1 MNITQLPPLLAK
13 WAVKIEGV
21 AASYGL
27 DFYPTIFE
35 MVDFE
40 TMNEVAAYGGFPTR
54 YRHWRWGMEYES
66 LSKGYRYGLSKI
78 YELVINNN
86 PCYAYL
92 LESNAVVD
100 QKLVMAHVFAHCD
113 FFKNNISF
121 SRTNRKMMDE
131 TANHAARI
139 DRYIEDVGLERV
151 ETFLDACLTIE
162 DLVDPHAQF
171 IQRRRTV
178 PKDGEGEPA
187 TVKKLRSKAYMDPYI
202 NPPEFLEAQQAR
214 LDEEARRMRSF
225 PEEPERDVLL
235 FLMEHAPLERW
246 QRDILSIVREEAYY
260 FAPQGQTKIM
270 NEGWA
275 SFWHSKM
282 MTEKLLTV
290 EELIDYAD
298 HHSGTVAMSPGRLN
312 PYKIGIELFR
322 DIEERWNK
330 GRFGKEY
337 DECDSWD
344 RKRHWDTGLR
354 QGRDKIFEVRKI
366 HNDVT
371 FIDSYLTEDF
381 CRQQKLFTFAMNDKS
396 QAYEIQSREFRKVRE
411 MLLFQL
417 TNHGRPF
424 IYVKNG
430 NHANRGELLLW
441 HRYEGVELKRD
452 YAEDTLK
459 NLEMIWGRPV
469 HIETVMAEAD
479 TLISC
484 VNGQVSEA
492 EITG

>member
-1 MNITQLPPLLAK
+1 MNSIPLPPLLAR
-13 WAVKIEGV
+13 WAQKIEGV
-21 AASYGL
+21 AASRGL
-27 DFYPTIFE
+27 DFYPVIFE

-66 LSKGYRYGLSKI
+66 LAKGYRYGLSKI

-92 LESNAVVD
+92 LESNALVD
-100 QKLVMAHVFAHCD
+100 QKLVMAHVYAHCD

-151 ETFLDACLTIE
+151 EAFLDACLTIE

-171 IQRRRTV
+171 IQRRRAARV
-178 PKDGEGEPA
+178 EGEEEPA
-187 TVKKLRSKAYMDPYI
+187 TVRKLRSKAYMDPYI

-214 LDEEARRMRSF
+214 LDEEARRMRAF

-235 FLMEHAPLERW
+235 FLMEHAPIERW
-246 QRDILSIVREEAYY
+246 QRDILSIIREEAYY

-275 SFWHSKM
+275 SFWHSRM
-282 MTEKLLTV
+282 MTEQLLTV
-290 EELIDYAD
+290 EELVDYAD

-337 DECDSWD
+337 DECDSWE
-344 RKRHWDTGLR
+344 RKRTWDTGLN
-354 QGRDKIFEVRKI
+354 QGREKIFEVRKV

-371 FIDSYLTEDF
+371 FIDTFLTEDF
-381 CRQQKLFTFAMNDKS
+381 CRQQKLFTFGLNDKS
-396 QAYEIQSREFRKVRE
+396 QSYEIQSREFRKIRE

-424 IYVKNG
+424 IYVKDG
-430 NHANRGELLLW
+430 NFKNRGELLLW
-441 HRYEGVELKRD
+441 HRYEGTELKRD
-452 YAEDTLK
+452 YAEDTLR
-459 NLEMIWGRPV
+459 NLEMIWNRPV
-469 HIETVMAEAD
+469 HVATVMGEAD
-479 TLISC
+479 VLISC
-484 VNGQVSEA
+484 VNGEVSESDQPA
-492 EITG
+492 